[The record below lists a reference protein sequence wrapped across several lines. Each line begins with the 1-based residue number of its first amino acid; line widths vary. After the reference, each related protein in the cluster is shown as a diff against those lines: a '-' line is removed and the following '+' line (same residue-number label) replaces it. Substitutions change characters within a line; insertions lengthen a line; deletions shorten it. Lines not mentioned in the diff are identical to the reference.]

1 VRVEGQTKDNRIHD
15 NELWGVAIANVNE
28 EQTKDNRIY
37 DNELWGVAI
46 AKVKEPEIFIQAQ
59 LQPYNL
65 VSRCKRYY
73 CLRLSLIAAELGR
86 CLRVRTRPHDSDHFY
101 RFHHENVI

>member
-1 VRVEGQTKDNRIHD
+1 VRVEGQTKDTRIH
-15 NELWGVAIANVNE
+15 
-28 EQTKDNRIY
+28 